1 MASNDVVV
9 GFDPEVVDLDLLV
22 ESVQSGSRLK
32 RQKAAATLSKLAHVN
47 PEAVRPLNDVLIQAL
62 DNDEARTRCSVLE
75 TLLILLDQDPSI
87 APKASDYAE
96 EALFDE
102 DNGSLRLMGMRFLCK
117 IGAANPE
124 ASLKVW
130 PSIDEALQCFHGD
143 VEFNDMLLAVAGYA
157 AGEVDDTVKTG
168 LRERLSFDSLNSKG
182 LLRKRAQA
190 VLDALS

>member
-1 MASNDVVV
+1 
-9 GFDPEVVDLDLLV
+9 
-22 ESVQSGSRLK
+22 
-32 RQKAAATLSKLAHVN
+32 
-47 PEAVRPLNDVLIQAL
+47 
-62 DNDEARTRCSVLE
+62 
-75 TLLILLDQDPSI
+75 
-87 APKASDYAE
+87 
-96 EALFDE
+96 
-102 DNGSLRLMGMRFLCK
+102 MGMRFLCK

-157 AGEVDDTVKTG
+157 AGDVDDTVKTG